1 MAWTTPRDYVTNEI
15 LTAAILNV
23 DHRDNLNVLSTHA
36 HSGAA
41 GNGNS
46 SLTSLVKET
55 FTDASAPAAP
65 GSGLTAIYTV
75 SGRPHFRAGSG
86 GSDTTLAILADV
98 HAQTHASAH
107 QPGGADAMA
116 VDASAGTG
124 SLRTL
129 GTGSTQGA
137 LGNHGHT
144 LVEDVTG
151 STTGGLETFLASSRS
166 SHQET
171 ISAGADL
178 DIAST
183 TNTFAAGSLAFGVAC
198 FHGGV
203 DHVGSELKLRLMM
216 GGVQVAESGYIN
228 IIQCR
233 WTSVT
238 GYRALSGSQAC
249 IAQLHSYEASNNVTI
264 SSLGQGNSAG
274 SGLVAAKGGAI
285 FVGSIEI

>member
-46 SLTSLVKET
+46 SLTGLVKQT

-75 SGRPHFRAGSG
+75 SGRPHYRAGSS

-116 VDASAGTG
+116 VDAAVDVA

-137 LGNHGHT
+137 VGNHTHAANDEVAGTSAVSTNDSVAMSVTKGDNTGT
-144 LVEDVTG
+144 LALGGAFTIATKTISPSVTSRIWAGGFAVMEIVSAVNNTPELALVIDGTVVDTANFATGVNTGDSVKNYSAVVSGAAAEGSGSKICLLRITNRTSGSSSDAEYDVI
-151 STTGGLETFLASSRS
+151 GGIVCGAMKASS
-166 SHQET
+166 
-171 ISAGADL
+171 
-178 DIAST
+178 
-183 TNTFAAGSLAFGVAC
+183 
-198 FHGGV
+198 
-203 DHVGSELKLRLMM
+203 
-216 GGVQVAESGYIN
+216 
-228 IIQCR
+228 
-233 WTSVT
+233 
-238 GYRALSGSQAC
+238 
-249 IAQLHSYEASNNVTI
+249 
-264 SSLGQGNSAG
+264 
-274 SGLVAAKGGAI
+274 
-285 FVGSIEI
+285 